1 MITKRV
7 ILFAT
12 LLLTAAAPALWAQAP
27 MVDARVEQDSIGIGD
42 RFTYSITVDRDLV
55 QVVEFPEFS
64 TNLGDPIE
72 FVEALPIDTLSQHG
86 RRLQLRR
93 RYVFAAFEEG
103 RHNLGI
109 ASVLYL
115 DKNLVDTLYSKDS
128 VMLDVSTF
136 LIDSTSHAIFD
147 LKPQRTL
154 PFEMAEVKGYLK
166 WTLLALL
173 VLAAAI
179 YALVRYLDA
188 RGKKLTD
195 LFRPT
200 PPPPPHIEA
209 IKALEELHN
218 QKLWQNAKYKEY
230 YSSLTHILRHYI
242 SRRYSVAAM
251 EMTSEEI
258 IAAMKGIEDIPSRSS
273 MDLTGLLRDADLVK
287 FAKATPDSEENEAY
301 YLKAYY
307 FVEETKIQE
316 EIDTNAEQELFDV
329 SGSQNNK

>member
-7 ILFAT
+7 IIAAT
-12 LLLTAAAPALWAQAP
+12 LLLATSAPTLWAQVP
-27 MVDARVEQDSIGIGD
+27 TVEARVEQDSIGIGD
-42 RFTYSITVDRDLV
+42 RFTYSITIDRDLV
-55 QVVEFPEFS
+55 QVVEFPEFAP
-64 TNLGDPIE
+64 NEGDPIE
-72 FVEALPIDTLSQHG
+72 FVEALPIDTLSQTG

-103 RHNLGI
+103 RHNLGV
-109 ASVLYL
+109 ASALYV
-115 DKNLVDTLYSKDS
+115 DKNLVDTLYSRDS
-128 VMLDVSTF
+128 VMLDVTTF

-147 LKPQRTL
+147 LKPQRTM
-154 PFEMAEVKGYLK
+154 PFQMAEVKGYAK
-166 WTLLALL
+166 WTILALL
-173 VLAAAI
+173 ILAAAI
-179 YALVRYLDA
+179 YGLVRYLDA
-188 RGKKLTD
+188 RGKKITD

-209 IKALEELHN
+209 IKALEQLHN

-230 YSSLTHILRHYI
+230 YSSLTNILRHYI

-258 IAAMKGIEDIPSRSS
+258 IAAMNGIEDLPSRSS
-273 MDLTGLLRDADLVK
+273 MDLTKLLRDADLVK

-316 EIDTNAEQELFDV
+316 EIDAHAEEELFDV

>member
-7 ILFAT
+7 IIAAA
-12 LLLTAAAPALWAQAP
+12 LLLATSAPTLWAQAP
-27 MVDARVEQDSIGIGD
+27 RVEARVEQDSIGIGD

-55 QVVEFPEFS
+55 QVVEFPEFAP
-64 TNLGDPIE
+64 NEGDPIE
-72 FVEALPIDTLSQHG
+72 FVEALPIDTLREEG

-103 RHNLGI
+103 QHNLGV
-109 ASVLYL
+109 ASVLYV

-128 VMLDVSTF
+128 VFLDVTTF

-147 LKPQRTL
+147 LKPQRTM
-154 PFEMAEVKGYLK
+154 PFQMAEVKGYAK
-166 WTLLALL
+166 WTILALL
-173 VLAAAI
+173 ILAAAI
-179 YALVRYLDA
+179 YGLVRYLEA
-188 RGKKLTD
+188 RGKKISD

-258 IAAMKGIEDIPSRSS
+258 IAAMRGIEDLPSRSS

-287 FAKATPDSEENEAY
+287 FAKATPNSEENEGY

-316 EIDTNAEQELFDV
+316 EIDANAEEELFDV